1 MKNSILVIAS
11 TLFLTVTI
19 LSGCQSSATKVENA
33 EDKVQD
39 AKNDLADSQR
49 NLYAIRLD
57 TISNY
62 EQFKLEAEKILIA
75 QEKNIA
81 DLKARLASEKKVIN
95 VDYDKKLWVFKE
107 DSVFV
112 INNDRAEKLN
122 VGLDFIKS
130 YNNGQAVGIFGLGK
144 KPAVVQ
150 PDIRYR
156 SIIGRRSHKFKTSQT
171 FSFIGDI

>member
-1 MKNSILVIAS
+1 MKNSIAFLAS
-11 TLFLTVTI
+11 ILFLTVTI

-62 EQFKLEAEKILIA
+62 EQFKIEAEKILIA

-81 DLKARLASEKKVIN
+81 EFKARIAKEKKENRADYEKKLLVLEDKNSDLK
-95 VDYDKKLWVFKE
+95 KKLADLKDDGQDKWISFKSE
-107 DSVFV
+107 FNRD
-112 INNDRAEKLN
+112 IDE
-122 VGLDFIKS
+122 
-130 YNNGQAVGIFGLGK
+130 LGK
-144 KPAVVQ
+144 A
-150 PDIRYR
+150 
-156 SIIGRRSHKFKTSQT
+156 FKDLTVEN
-171 FSFIGDI
+171 I

>member
-19 LSGCQSSATKVENA
+19 LSGCQSSGTKVENA

-62 EQFKLEAEKILIA
+62 EQFKIEAEKILIA

-81 DLKARLASEKKVIN
+81 EFKARIAKEKKENIADYEKKLIELEDKNSDLK
-95 VDYDKKLWVFKE
+95 KKLADLKDDGQDKWISFK
-107 DSVFV
+107 
-112 INNDRAEKLN
+112 AEFN
-122 VGLDFIKS
+122 RDIDE
-130 YNNGQAVGIFGLGK
+130 LGK
-144 KPAVVQ
+144 A
-150 PDIRYR
+150 
-156 SIIGRRSHKFKTSQT
+156 FKDLTVEN
-171 FSFIGDI
+171 I

>member
-19 LSGCQSSATKVENA
+19 LSGCQSSGTKVENA

-62 EQFKLEAEKILIA
+62 EQFKIEAEKILIA

-81 DLKARLASEKKVIN
+81 EFKARIAKEKKENIADYEKKLIELEDKNSDLK
-95 VDYDKKLWVFKE
+95 KKLADLKDDGQDKWSSFK
-107 DSVFV
+107 
-112 INNDRAEKLN
+112 AEFN
-122 VGLDFIKS
+122 RDIDE
-130 YNNGQAVGIFGLGK
+130 LGK
-144 KPAVVQ
+144 A
-150 PDIRYR
+150 
-156 SIIGRRSHKFKTSQT
+156 FKDLTVEN
-171 FSFIGDI
+171 I

>member
-1 MKNSILVIAS
+1 MKNSIIFLAS
-11 TLFLTVTI
+11 ILFLTVTI

-49 NLYAIRLD
+49 DLNAIRLD

-75 QEKNIA
+75 QEKNIT

-95 VDYDKKLWVFKE
+95 ADYDKKLAELENKNSELERKLADYKDDGQDKWNSFK
-107 DSVFV
+107 
-112 INNDRAEKLN
+112 AEFN
-122 VGLDFIKS
+122 HDIDE
-130 YNNGQAVGIFGLGK
+130 LGK
-144 KPAVVQ
+144 A
-150 PDIRYR
+150 
-156 SIIGRRSHKFKTSQT
+156 FKDLTVENR
-171 FSFIGDI
+171 

>member
-62 EQFKLEAEKILIA
+62 EQFKLEAEKILIV

-95 VDYDKKLWVFKE
+95 VDYDKKLAELENKNSELERKLADYKDDGQDKWNSFK
-107 DSVFV
+107 
-112 INNDRAEKLN
+112 AEFN
-122 VGLDFIKS
+122 HDIDE
-130 YNNGQAVGIFGLGK
+130 LGK
-144 KPAVVQ
+144 A
-150 PDIRYR
+150 
-156 SIIGRRSHKFKTSQT
+156 FKDLTVENR
-171 FSFIGDI
+171 

>member
-62 EQFKLEAEKILIA
+62 EQFKIEAEKILIA
-75 QEKNIA
+75 QEKNIT

-95 VDYDKKLWVFKE
+95 ADYDKKLAELENKNSELERKLADYKDDGQDKWNSFK
-107 DSVFV
+107 
-112 INNDRAEKLN
+112 AEFN
-122 VGLDFIKS
+122 HDIDE
-130 YNNGQAVGIFGLGK
+130 LGK
-144 KPAVVQ
+144 A
-150 PDIRYR
+150 
-156 SIIGRRSHKFKTSQT
+156 FKDLTVENR
-171 FSFIGDI
+171 